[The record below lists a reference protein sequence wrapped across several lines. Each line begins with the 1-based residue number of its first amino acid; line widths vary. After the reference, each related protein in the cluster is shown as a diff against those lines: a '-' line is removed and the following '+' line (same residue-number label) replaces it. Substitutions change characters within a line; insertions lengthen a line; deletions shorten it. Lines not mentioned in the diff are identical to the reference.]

1 VKEDDTVPG
10 DDVEIHVGVREE
22 EGGVDII

>member
-1 VKEDDTVPG
+1 MKEDDAVPG

-22 EGGVDII
+22 EGGIDIV